1 MVITHTNTKPNIQIL
16 FKLSGL
22 HHCDDTYNY
31 DNTANIKSLRSREM
45 KTGVLDDNNFE
56 QLKNLNK
63 YTNLIPSSQPVYVT
77 ILVTI
82 LILSELTSSPS
93 TSPKNLL
100 FFYEF
105 REKKKLINLLKFG
118 YYYKGTLETIPKY
131 IQKHHINDPE
141 HE

>member
-1 MVITHTNTKPNIQIL
+1 
-16 FKLSGL
+16 
-22 HHCDDTYNY
+22 
-31 DNTANIKSLRSREM
+31 M

-93 TSPKNLL
+93 TSPKNLVFL
-100 FFYEF
+100 WIQ
-105 REKKKLINLLKFG
+105 REKKVN
-118 YYYKGTLETIPKY
+118 
-131 IQKHHINDPE
+131 
-141 HE
+141 